1 MKKLNI
7 NKQLECDATYHIEE
21 CKVFIEQISKEKNP
35 LILAKVNGFEIGICD
50 NDKFIELL
58 NSEIKQAVFCLEGN
72 SSKFKEFMLCT

>member
-21 CKVFIEQISKEKNP
+21 CKVFIEQITKEKNP

>member
-1 MKKLNI
+1 MKKINI
-7 NKQLECDATYHIEE
+7 DKQLDCDATYHIEE
-21 CKVFIEQISKEKNP
+21 CKVFIEQITKGKNP

-72 SSKFKEFMLCT
+72 PSKFKEFMLCT

>member
-1 MKKLNI
+1 MKKINI
-7 NKQLECDATYHIEE
+7 DKQLNCDATYHIEE

>member
-1 MKKLNI
+1 MKKINI
-7 NKQLECDATYHIEE
+7 DKQLNCDATYHIEE
-21 CKVFIEQISKEKNP
+21 CKVFIEQITKEKNP